1 MHLFYI
7 VLKAGSLKFLS
18 GVKIKGPVDCPI
30 VGFGPEQVS
39 CLVYILR
46 AAYISIFW
54 KQVMMPALVF
64 FFPLP
69 ISVSASGQGPFQLL
83 DSIDNP
89 LSQDSAISTNLLLP
103 CERTHGRFWRQ
114 RCGSLWE
121 PLFRETS
128 WLCLW
133 AWLILCCLSGA
144 QQSLTQIGLQELWG
158 NLVLGE
164 NSQRDHGNLQM
175 GRAAMRS

>member
-30 VGFGPEQVS
+30 VGFGQVS

-64 FFPLP
+64 F
-69 ISVSASGQGPFQLL
+69 
-83 DSIDNP
+83 
-89 LSQDSAISTNLLLP
+89 
-103 CERTHGRFWRQ
+103 
-114 RCGSLWE
+114 
-121 PLFRETS
+121 PLFP
-128 WLCLW
+128 
-133 AWLILCCLSGA
+133 
-144 QQSLTQIGLQELWG
+144 SLFLPLAKDPFNCWTQ
-158 NLVLGE
+158 
-164 NSQRDHGNLQM
+164 
-175 GRAAMRS
+175 